1 MRSKLRESVDL
12 PGETEHW
19 HRTFSCTIKMVNRDI
34 YQDRRMSA
42 DLSNLEIMIQ
52 NLGES
57 TGSEGQKSLKN
68 LMGGGEQER

>member
-1 MRSKLRESVDL
+1 
-12 PGETEHW
+12 
-19 HRTFSCTIKMVNRDI
+19 
-34 YQDRRMSA
+34 MSA